1 MLIYERSTKSFLY
14 SSIKS
19 IKELERTLDKLNTMS
34 GIGFAYSV
42 IKDKLKLTKDQPMIT
57 GHEWLP
63 KGKFVLESHYNN
75 GKTEIA
81 VIDYIL

>member
-1 MLIYERSTKSFLY
+1 MLIYERSTRAFLY

-19 IKELERTLDKLNTMS
+19 IKELERILNKLNTMS
-34 GIGFAYSV
+34 SIGFVYSV
-42 IKDKLKLTKDQPMIT
+42 IKDKLKLTKDQPMIM

-75 GKTEIA
+75 GKTEVA
-81 VIDYIL
+81 VIDYIF

>member
-1 MLIYERSTKSFLY
+1 MLIYDRSTKSFLY

-19 IKELERTLDKLNTMS
+19 IKELEQTLNKLNTMS
-34 GIGFAYSV
+34 GIGFVYSV
-42 IKDKLKLTKDQPMIT
+42 IKDKFKLTNDQPMIM

-63 KGKFVLESHYNN
+63 KGKFILESHYNN
-75 GKTEIA
+75 GKTEVA